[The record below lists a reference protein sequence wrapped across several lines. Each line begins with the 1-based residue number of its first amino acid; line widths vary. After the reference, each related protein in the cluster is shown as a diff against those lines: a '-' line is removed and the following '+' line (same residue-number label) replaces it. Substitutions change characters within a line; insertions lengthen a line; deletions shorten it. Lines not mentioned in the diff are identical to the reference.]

1 MEEKTDNKNR
11 TLIIVILLACAAAFL
26 VAGYELSHSL
36 MEYETGKIEYSKVS
50 EKYVTVKKKPD
61 KAPLKVNPE
70 EEEAEEEES
79 PWTEDQSIPD
89 MQVDYEALHNE
100 NPDYFCWLYLPA
112 TGISYPVVKG
122 EDNDYYLHHT
132 FQHEDNVNGCIYM
145 DNRAWSMSD
154 YNVYIFGHNM
164 RNGSMF
170 GSLKHMLNDPELAKE
185 FPYFYLS
192 MKDEVWKY
200 HIYSLHVTPP
210 NSFFFHNPTTK
221 AEYEEYIQKALEE
234 SIADMEEPVSI
245 DDKTVTLS
253 TCSGTGAGKKRLVVH
268 GKLVG
273 IIKTDGSKTVSYNYA
288 RPEEEEEEAE
298 NS

>member
-1 MEEKTDNKNR
+1 MEEKTDNKSR
-11 TLIIVILLACAAAFL
+11 VLIILILLACAGAFL

-36 MEYETGKIEYSKVS
+36 MEYETANIEYSKVS
-50 EKYVTVKKKPD
+50 EKYVTVREKPAR
-61 KAPLKVNPE
+61 APATDSALKE
-70 EEEAEEEES
+70 EEEEES

-89 MQVDYEALHNE
+89 MHVDYEALHGE
-100 NPDYFCWLYLPA
+100 NPDYFCWLYVPA

-132 FQHEDNVNGCIYM
+132 FEHGDNVNGCIYM
-145 DNRAWSMSD
+145 DSRAWSMSD
-154 YNVYIFGHNM
+154 YNIYIFGHNM

-170 GSLKHMLNDPELAKE
+170 GSLKHMLNEPELAKE
-185 FPYFYLS
+185 YPYFYLS

-221 AEYEEYIQKALEE
+221 AEYSEYIDKALEE
-234 SIADMEEPVSI
+234 SITDMEEPVNI
-245 DDKTVTLS
+245 EDKTVTLS

-268 GKLVG
+268 GKLTG
-273 IIKTDGSKTVSYNYA
+273 IIKTDGSATVSYNYVK
-288 RPEEEEEEAE
+288 PEEEETE
-298 NS
+298 NT